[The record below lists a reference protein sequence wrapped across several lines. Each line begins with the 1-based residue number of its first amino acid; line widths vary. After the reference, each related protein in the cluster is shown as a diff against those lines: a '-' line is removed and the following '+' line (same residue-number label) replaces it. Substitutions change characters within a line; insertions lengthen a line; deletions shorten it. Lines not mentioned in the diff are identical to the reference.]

1 MKGLSSARKVET
13 LQVNSIY
20 ICDYFSC
27 LNQLEKRCREMSFE
41 KKNKTKYNI
50 DHVVPGI
57 LCILLTLFMVSV
69 LMKIVLQVWFYHF
82 QLMFLTHV

>member
-1 MKGLSSARKVET
+1 
-13 LQVNSIY
+13 
-20 ICDYFSC
+20 
-27 LNQLEKRCREMSFE
+27 MSFE

-50 DHVVPGI
+50 DHVFPGI